1 MMPPSLTLDGF
12 REMTT
17 ADASVLLG
25 RPLTDA
31 ERRITLHTTDTMHAA
46 MHNVIAENKRL
57 AALVARY
64 EQSDDGRGNEMAVV
78 A

>member
-25 RPLTDA
+25 RPLTEA
-31 ERRITLHTTDTMHAA
+31 EHRIALHITDIMHAA
-46 MHNVIAENKRL
+46 MHNVIARNREL
-57 AALVARY
+57 AARLEGY
-64 EQSDDGRGNEMAVV
+64 EGGDYGRDMGVV